1 MLETGSILDGK
12 YKILNVIGQGGMSVV
27 YLAINERANKTWAV
41 KEVRKDDRDSGILR
55 RGLIAE
61 TEMLK
66 KLDHPNLPSVVDVI
80 DQEDSFIIVM
90 DYIEGKSLLDV
101 LEENGRQPVDT
112 VVGWAM
118 QLCDVLAYLHSRRP
132 PVIYR
137 DLKPANIMLRPNG
150 QLALIDFG
158 TAREYKYSGDEDT
171 AWLGTRGYAAPEQFG
186 ALGQT
191 DERTDIF
198 NLGATLY
205 HLITGQSPAESHFEF
220 RPLGSILP
228 ELQGSGL
235 EKVAEKCCRP
245 DPRERYQNCSE
256 LMYALEHVH
265 DEDDRAIRRRNLKW
279 RCFMACVAVS
289 LVTLAAGL
297 GFRAAYTGSREEI
310 YKKYMRDSFNAE
322 NFEKTAE
329 ACGAAMKILPE
340 ERPAWDRLA
349 GALEELTVIS
359 DQDYTAVIRCM
370 RGSRE
375 ETGTGQDENLQL
387 LKRRDPEAYADFNYR
402 VGMAV
407 FFNKESAG
415 ETCSREFFRNATE
428 TAEFSGPESS
438 VAQTMYALAD
448 QYTKTREMEAAELCD
463 DGRRIRGFEVES
475 GYAECWSILEE
486 MSAELTE
493 LEAATGNIGY
503 PIAVCERIA
512 QELLGENI
520 ARYASDGVSEKAM
533 RSALKRAGEYL
544 QGIDIEG
551 QTENTQRRLREAG
564 ERIAQAQRSVDR
576 KFSSAVGKM
585 SEPSAH

>member
-1 MLETGSILDGK
+1 
-12 YKILNVIGQGGMSVV
+12 
-27 YLAINERANKTWAV
+27 
-41 KEVRKDDRDSGILR
+41 
-55 RGLIAE
+55 
-61 TEMLK
+61 
-66 KLDHPNLPSVVDVI
+66 
-80 DQEDSFIIVM
+80 
-90 DYIEGKSLLDV
+90 
-101 LEENGRQPVDT
+101 
-112 VVGWAM
+112 
-118 QLCDVLAYLHSRRP
+118 
-132 PVIYR
+132 
-137 DLKPANIMLRPNG
+137 
-150 QLALIDFG
+150 
-158 TAREYKYSGDEDT
+158 
-171 AWLGTRGYAAPEQFG
+171 
-186 ALGQT
+186 
-191 DERTDIF
+191 
-198 NLGATLY
+198 
-205 HLITGQSPAESHFEF
+205 
-220 RPLGSILP
+220 
-228 ELQGSGL
+228 
-235 EKVAEKCCRP
+235 
-245 DPRERYQNCSE
+245 
-256 LMYALEHVH
+256 
-265 DEDDRAIRRRNLKW
+265 
-279 RCFMACVAVS
+279 
-289 LVTLAAGL
+289 
-297 GFRAAYTGSREEI
+297 
-310 YKKYMRDSFNAE
+310 
-322 NFEKTAE
+322 
-329 ACGAAMKILPE
+329 MKILPE

-359 DQDYTAVIRCM
+359 DQDYKAVIRCM

-463 DGRRIRGFEVES
+463 DGRHIRGFEVES
-475 GYAECWSILEE
+475 GYAECWSMLEE

>member
-1 MLETGSILDGK
+1 MLETGFLLDGK
-12 YKILNVIGQGGMSVV
+12 YKILNVIGRGGMSVV

-41 KEVRKDDRDSGILR
+41 KEVRKDSADTGISR
-55 RGLIAE
+55 RGLAAE

-80 DQEDSFIIVM
+80 DQEDSLIIVM
-90 DYIEGKSLLDV
+90 DYIEGRSLLDV
-101 LEENGRQPVDT
+101 LEEKGRQPADT

-137 DLKPANIMLRPNG
+137 DLKPANIMLQPNG

-171 AWLGTRGYAAPEQFG
+171 TWLGTRGYAAPEQFG
-186 ALGQT
+186 AHGQT

-235 EKVAEKCCRP
+235 EKVVEKCCRP
-245 DPRERYQNCSE
+245 DPKDRYPGCGE

-265 DEDDRAIRRRNLKW
+265 DEDDKVIRRRNVRW
-279 RCFMACVAVS
+279 RCFAACVALS
-289 LVTLAAGL
+289 LITFAAGL
-297 GFRAAYTGSREEI
+297 GFRAAYMGSQEELF
-310 YKKYMRDSFNAE
+310 KKYMRDSYTAE
-322 NFEKTAE
+322 NFKKTAE
-329 ACGAAMKILPE
+329 ACGMAMKILPS
-340 ERPAWDRLA
+340 RGVAWDRLA

-359 DQDYTAVIRCM
+359 EEDYDAAIRCM
-370 RGSRE
+370 RSSRE
-375 ETGTGQDENLQL
+375 ETGNGEKENLQL
-387 LKRRDPEAYADFNYR
+387 LKRRDPQAYADFNYR

-407 FFNKESAG
+407 FFNKESGG
-415 ETCSREFFRNATE
+415 ETCSREFFRNAAE
-428 TAEFSGPESS
+428 TPEFRGPKSS
-438 VAQTMYALAD
+438 VAKTMYALAE

-463 DGRRIRGFEVES
+463 DGMHIRGFEVES
-475 GYAECWSILEE
+475 GYAECWSMLEE
-486 MSAELTE
+486 MSAELAE
-493 LEAATGNIGY
+493 LETATGNIGY

-512 QELLGENI
+512 QELLSGNI
-520 ARYASDGVSEKAM
+520 VRYASDGVSEKAM
-533 RSALKRAGEYL
+533 RSVLRRAKKYL
-544 QGIDIEG
+544 QGIDEKG
-551 QTENTQRRLREAG
+551 QTDNTQKRLREAG
-564 ERIAQAQRSVDR
+564 ERIRQAERSVDR
-576 KFSSAVGKM
+576 KFSSAVGRI
-585 SEPSAH
+585 SEQSAH

>member
-1 MLETGSILDGK
+1 MLETGVLLDGK

-41 KEVRKDDRDSGILR
+41 KEVRKDGVNSGIFR
-55 RGLIAE
+55 QGLIAE

-90 DYIEGKSLLDV
+90 DYIEGKTLLDV
-101 LEENGRQPVDT
+101 LEEKGRQPADT
-112 VVGWAM
+112 VTGWAM

-198 NLGATLY
+198 NLGATLF
-205 HLITGQSPAESHFEF
+205 HLITGQSPAQSHFEF

-228 ELQGSGL
+228 DLQGSGL
-235 EKVAEKCCRP
+235 EKVVEKCCRP
-245 DPRERYQNCSE
+245 DPQERYHSCSE

-265 DEDDRAIRRRNLKW
+265 DEDDRAIRGRNLRW
-279 RCFMACVAVS
+279 RCFAACVAVS
-289 LVTLAAGL
+289 LIALAAGL
-297 GFRAAYTGSREEI
+297 GFRAAYMGSQEEI
-310 YKKYMRDSFNAE
+310 YKKYMRDSFTAE

-329 ACGAAMKILPE
+329 ACGAAMKILPDQTA
-340 ERPAWDRLA
+340 AWDRLA
-349 GALEELTVIS
+349 GAIEELTVIS
-359 DQDYTAVIRCM
+359 DEDYRAVIRCM

-375 ETGTGQDENLQL
+375 EAGTGEDENLQL
-387 LKRRDPEAYADFNYR
+387 LKRRNPEMYADFNYR

-415 ETCSREFFRNATE
+415 ENCSREFFRNAAE
-428 TAEFSGPESS
+428 TPEFSGPKSS
-438 VAQTMYALAD
+438 VAKIMYALAD
-448 QYTKTREMEAAELCD
+448 QYAKTREMEAAELCD
-463 DGRRIRGFEVES
+463 DGTLVRGFEVER
-475 GYAECWSILEE
+475 GYAECWSMLEE
-486 MSAELTE
+486 MSEGLAELET
-493 LEAATGNIGY
+493 ATGNIGY

-520 ARYASDGVSEKAM
+520 TRYASDGVSEKAM

-544 QGIDIEG
+544 QKVDEAG
-551 QTENTQRRLREAG
+551 QTENTKRRLREAG

-576 KFSSAVGKM
+576 QFSSAVGRL
-585 SEPSAH
+585 SEPSAY